1 MPNFVWKGRTTTGQ
15 IREGVMVATSKM
27 EVIANLRRQ
36 RIMPTSVTEKGKEVA
51 LPKLRGG
58 VSQKE
63 LAVFTRQLS
72 FMIDA
77 GLPLNQCFEIL
88 GSQQENKTFQKVL
101 FQVRQ
106 DIEAGSSLTDGL
118 RQHPKVFNALYTNMI
133 SAGETGGILDTVL
146 QRLSI
151 QIEKNVKLKR
161 AIRSAMVYPVAVV
174 TIAILVIIIILWKVI
189 PTFAA
194 LFEGLGAE
202 LPLPTR
208 ITVALSNFLGNYILY
223 IAGVMVI
230 AAFAIRYYYN
240 TYRGRR
246 VIDKLILKMPVLGM
260 VMRKIA
266 IARFCR
272 TLGTLISSGVPI
284 LDALQITAKT
294 AGNAIIEDG
303 ILGARKS
310 IEEGKTIADPLRD
323 TNLFPGMV
331 THMISVGEQTGEL
344 DAMVSKV
351 ADFYE
356 DEVDAAIANLLSL
369 LEPLI
374 IVFLGGAIGGI
385 VISMYMPMFSLLQKI

>member
-1 MPNFVWKGRTTTGQ
+1 MANFAWKGRTTAGQ
-15 IREGVMVATSKM
+15 VREGVMVAASKM

-118 RQHPKVFNALYTNMI
+118 KQHPKVFNELYTNMI
-133 SAGETGGILDTVL
+133 SAGEAGGILDTVL

-161 AIRSAMVYPVAVV
+161 AIRSAMIYPVAVIS
-174 TIAILVIIIILWKVI
+174 IAILVVIIILWKVI

-208 ITVALSNFLGNYILY
+208 ITVALSTFLGNYFIY
-223 IAGVMVI
+223 IVGVMVI
-230 AAFAIRYYYN
+230 AAFAVRYYYH

-246 VIDKLILKMPVLGM
+246 DKLILKVPVLGV

-266 IARFCR
+266 ISRFCR

-284 LDALQITAKT
+284 LDAMEITAKT
-294 AGNAIIEDG
+294 SGNAIIEDG

-331 THMISVGEQTGEL
+331 IHMISVGEQTGEL

-374 IVFLGGAIGGI
+374 ILFLGAAIGGI
-385 VISMYMPMFSLLQKI
+385 VISMYMPMFSLLQKV

>member
-1 MPNFVWKGRTTTGQ
+1 MPNFAWKGRSSSGQ
-15 IREGVMVATSKM
+15 IREGVMVAVNKM
-27 EVIANLRRQ
+27 EVISNLRRQ

-106 DIEAGSSLTDGL
+106 DIEGGSSLTDAL
-118 RQHPKVFNALYTNMI
+118 RQHPKVFDALYCNMI
-133 SAGETGGILDTVL
+133 SAGEAGGILDTVL
-146 QRLSI
+146 QRLSV
-151 QIEKNVKLKR
+151 QIEKAVKLKR
-161 AIRSAMVYPVAVV
+161 AVKSAMVYPVAVI
-174 TIAILVIIIILWKVI
+174 TIAIIVVIVILWKVI

-194 LFEGLGAE
+194 LFEGLGAQ

-208 ITVALSNFLGNYILY
+208 ITIAISEFLGNYILY
-223 IAGVMVI
+223 LLGVLVI
-230 AAFAIRYYYN
+230 LFFALRYYYG

-246 VIDKLILKMPVLGM
+246 VIDKITLKIPVLGM

-284 LDALQITAKT
+284 LDAMEITAKT
-294 AGNAIIEDG
+294 SGNAIIEDG
-303 ILGARKS
+303 ILSARKS
-310 IEEGKTIADPLRD
+310 VEEGKTIADPLRD

-331 THMISVGEQTGEL
+331 IHMISVGEQTGEL

-356 DEVDAAIANLLSL
+356 DEVDASIANLLAL
-369 LEPLI
+369 LEPI
-374 IVFLGGAIGGI
+374 MIVFLGATIGGI
-385 VISMYMPMFSLLQKI
+385 VISMYMPMFSLIQQL

>member
-1 MPNFVWKGRTTTGQ
+1 MANFAWKGRTTAGQ
-15 IREGVMVATSKM
+15 VREGVMVAASKM

-118 RQHPKVFNALYTNMI
+118 KQHPKVFNELYTNMI
-133 SAGETGGILDTVL
+133 SAGEAGGILDTVL

-161 AIRSAMVYPVAVV
+161 AIRSAMIYPVAVIS
-174 TIAILVIIIILWKVI
+174 IAILVVIIILWKVI

-208 ITVALSNFLGNYILY
+208 ITVALSTFLGNYFIY
-223 IAGVMVI
+223 IVGVMVI
-230 AAFAIRYYYN
+230 AAFAVRYYYH

-246 VIDKLILKMPVLGM
+246 VIDKLILKVPVLGV

-266 IARFCR
+266 ISRFCR

-284 LDALQITAKT
+284 LDAMEITAKT
-294 AGNAIIEDG
+294 SGNAIIEDG

-331 THMISVGEQTGEL
+331 IHMISVGEQTGEL

-374 IVFLGGAIGGI
+374 ILFLGAAIGGI
-385 VISMYMPMFSLLQKI
+385 VISMYMPMFSLLQKV

>member
-1 MPNFVWKGRTTTGQ
+1 MANFAWKGRTTTGQ
-15 IREGVMVATSKM
+15 VREGVMVAASKM

-118 RQHPKVFNALYTNMI
+118 KQHPKVFNELYTNMI
-133 SAGETGGILDTVL
+133 SAGEAGGILDTVL

-161 AIRSAMVYPVAVV
+161 AIRSAMVYPVAVIS
-174 TIAILVIIIILWKVI
+174 IAIIVIIIILWKVI

-208 ITVALSNFLGNYILY
+208 ITVALSTFLGNYILY
-223 IAGVMVI
+223 IAAVMVV
-230 AAFAIRYYYN
+230 AAFAIRYYYH
-240 TYRGRR
+240 TYRGQR
-246 VIDKLILKMPVLGM
+246 VIDKLILKIPVLGM

-284 LDALQITAKT
+284 LDAMEITAKT
-294 AGNAIIEDG
+294 SGNAIIEDG

-331 THMISVGEQTGEL
+331 IHMISVGEQTGEL

-369 LEPLI
+369 LEPI
-374 IVFLGGAIGGI
+374 MIVFLGATIGGI
-385 VISMYMPMFSLLQKI
+385 VVSMYMPMFSLLQKI

>member
-1 MPNFVWKGRTTTGQ
+1 MPNFAWKGRSASGQ
-15 IREGVMVATSKM
+15 IREGAMVATSKM
-27 EVIANLRRQ
+27 EVITNLRRQ
-36 RIMPTSVTEKGKEVA
+36 RIMPTSVIEKGKEVA

-106 DIEAGSSLTDGL
+106 DIEAGSSLTDAL
-118 RQHPKVFNALYTNMI
+118 RQHPKVFDTLYCNMI
-133 SAGETGGILDTVL
+133 SAGEAGGILDTVL
-146 QRLSI
+146 QRLSV
-151 QIEKNVKLKR
+151 QIEKAVKLKR
-161 AIRSAMVYPVAVV
+161 AVKSAMVYPIAV
-174 TIAILVIIIILWKVI
+174 IAIAIIVVIVILWKVI

-194 LFEGLGAE
+194 LFEGLGAQ

-208 ITVALSNFLGNYILY
+208 ITIAFSEFLGNYILY
-223 IAGVMVI
+223 ILGALI
-230 AAFAIRYYYN
+230 IIFFAIRYYYG

-246 VIDKLILKMPVLGM
+246 VIDKLILKVPVLGM
-260 VMRKIA
+260 IMRKIS

-284 LDALQITAKT
+284 LDAMEITAKT
-294 AGNAIIEDG
+294 SGNAIIEDG

-310 IEEGKTIADPLRD
+310 VEEGKTIAAPLRE

-331 THMISVGEQTGEL
+331 IHMISVGEQTGEL

-369 LEPLI
+369 LEPI
-374 IVFLGGAIGGI
+374 MIVFLGATIGGI
-385 VISMYMPMFSLLQKI
+385 VISMYMPMFSLIQQL

>member
-1 MPNFVWKGRTTTGQ
+1 MANFAWKGRTTAGQ
-15 IREGVMVATSKM
+15 IREGVMVAASKM

-118 RQHPKVFNALYTNMI
+118 KQHPKVFNELYTNMI
-133 SAGETGGILDTVL
+133 SAGEAGGILDTVL

-161 AIRSAMVYPVAVV
+161 AIRSAMVYPVAVIS
-174 TIAILVIIIILWKVI
+174 IAILVVIIILWKVI

-208 ITVALSNFLGNYILY
+208 ITVALSNFLGNYFIY
-223 IAGVMVI
+223 IVGIMVI
-230 AAFAIRYYYN
+230 AAFAIRYYYH

-246 VIDKLILKMPVLGM
+246 VIDKLILKIPVLGI

-266 IARFCR
+266 ISRFCR

-284 LDALQITAKT
+284 LDAMEITAKT
-294 AGNAIIEDG
+294 SGNAIIEDG

-331 THMISVGEQTGEL
+331 IHMISVGEQTGEL

-369 LEPLI
+369 LEPI
-374 IVFLGGAIGGI
+374 IILFLGATIGGI
-385 VISMYMPMFSLLQKI
+385 VVSMYMPMFSLLQKI